1 MCVFLTVALSSWVLF
16 SVLSS
21 LTSRVCV
28 CRTQSA
34 FIDCSKL
41 FGSPLPER
49 AISWGRIKALE
60 LQSEITNE

>member
-1 MCVFLTVALSSWVLF
+1 MFVFLTVTLSSWVLF

-28 CRTQSA
+28 CRSQSA
-34 FIDCSKL
+34 SIDFSKL

-49 AISWGRIKALE
+49 AISRGRIKALE